1 MALEC
6 HLQTEKQWFR
16 LRACGLI
23 LHDNAVLMVG
33 NERAPYYYSVGGG
46 VNVGESTYDAAIRE
60 VREETGL
67 VLPIERLAI
76 IHENYFVGRHDDALH
91 GLEAHELA
99 FYYLLRYSGEEI
111 EFTTRRTPEGEQ
123 LYWVQLADF
132 PSSKAYP
139 AFLPRVLPTL
149 GDRTLHIRSVAGQSE
164 EITQL

>member
-23 LHDNAVLMVG
+23 VHDNAVLMVG
-33 NERAPYYYSVGGG
+33 NERDPYYYSVGGG

-60 VREETGL
+60 VHEETG
-67 VLPIERLAI
+67 VVFPVERLAI
-76 IHENYFVGRHDDALH
+76 IHENYFFGQHDDALQ

-99 FYYLLRYSGEEI
+99 FYYLMRYSGEEM
-111 EFTTRRTPEGEQ
+111 EFTTHGTPEGEQ
-123 LYWVQLADF
+123 LYWVPLADF
-132 PSSKAYP
+132 PTTNAYP

-149 GDRTLHIRSVAGQSE
+149 GDRTLHIRTIEGQGE